1 MIQFDLKHI
10 GVIDKENQTVAL
22 ELFNTLYV
30 AKEKRCI
37 FKISGKK
44 IIGGYGILEC
54 AERIDAIRKTLCI
67 IKHPKDTT
75 FSIYNEAVLQ
85 YISYMTLKKYGL
97 EFCIPEV
104 YDIFKKQISIHFS
117 MQYIDGCQ
125 LHTFLLK
132 SLTPEKDFISCLLQ
146 LSIILYYLTNDLHL
160 DHRDLRYANVFVVA
174 QEKKINTNIEGHIYS
189 FTTSFHICLL
199 DFGFACIG
207 KNTTIINASDGIFHA
222 AERCSKPGR
231 DLFQLLC
238 SLWSIPEVRY
248 RMSNEF
254 QSTVDSWF
262 TYKDINYSNLAKHIK
277 KADWSYVLT
286 SEPSFTFP
294 PLLPENLI
302 KILNDLKNKMY
313 LN

>member
-1 MIQFDLKHI
+1 MIQFDLKDI
-10 GVIDKENQTVAL
+10 GVIDKETKTVAL
-22 ELFNTLYV
+22 ELFNTLYMF
-30 AKEKRCI
+30 KEKRCT

-44 IIGGYGILEC
+44 IIGGYGILER
-54 AERIDAIRKTLCI
+54 AERVDAHGKTLCI

-97 EFCIPEV
+97 EFFIPQV
-104 YDIFKKQISIHFS
+104 YDIFKKEISIHFS
-117 MQYIDGCQ
+117 MQYIAGCQ

-132 SLTPEKDFISCLLQ
+132 SLTPERDFIYCLLQ
-146 LSIILYYLTNDLHL
+146 LSIALYYLSNDIHL

-174 QEKKINTNIEGHIYS
+174 EEKKIHCNIAGLEYS
-189 FTTSFHICLL
+189 LTSPFHICLL

-207 KNTTIINASDGIFHA
+207 KNTTIINASEGIFHD

-238 SLWSIPEVRY
+238 SLWSIQEVRY

-262 TYKDINYSNLAKHIK
+262 TYKDINYSSLAKHIK

-302 KILNDLKNKMY
+302 KILNDLKNKI
-313 LN
+313 

>member
-1 MIQFDLKHI
+1 MIQFDLKDI
-10 GVIDKENQTVAL
+10 GVIDKEKQTVAL
-22 ELFNTLYV
+22 ELFNSLYV
-30 AKEKRCI
+30 FKEKRCT
-37 FKISGKK
+37 FKINETQ
-44 IIGGYGILEC
+44 IIGGYGVLEG
-54 AERIDAIRKTLCI
+54 AIRIDAHGKSLCI
-67 IKHPKDTT
+67 IKHPKDKS

-85 YISYMTLKKYGL
+85 YISYITLKKYGL
-97 EFCIPEV
+97 QWCVAKV
-104 YDIFKKQISIHFS
+104 YDIFNKQSIIHFS
-117 MQYIDGCQ
+117 MQYIKGCQ

-132 SLTPEKDFISCLLQ
+132 SLTPERDFIYCLLQ
-146 LSIILYYLTNDLHL
+146 LSIALYYLSNDIHL

-174 QEKKINTNIEGHIYS
+174 EEKNIHYS
-189 FTTSFHICLL
+189 IAGLEYTLDTPFHICLL

-207 KNTTIINASDGIFHA
+207 KNTTIINASEGIFHSS
-222 AERCSKPGR
+222 ERCSKPGR
-231 DLFQLLC
+231 DIFQLLC
-238 SLWSIPEVRY
+238 SLWSIQEVRY

-262 TYKDINYSNLAKHIK
+262 TYKDINYSSLAKHIK

-286 SEPSFTFP
+286 SEPMFTFP